1 MKKNIIV
8 ITGGA
13 GFVGTNLIK
22 YFVKNTKLKIV
33 SIDDY
38 SSGSKSN
45 HIISNRVKY
54 INGKTKNINNLLK
67 KIFRKYIPFS
77 ILESFQEYTEFSKFN
92 ECFHSNTLHFRII

>member
-22 YFVKNTKLKIV
+22 YFVKNTKFKII
-33 SIDDY
+33 SLDDY

-54 INGKTKNINNLLK
+54 INGKTNNINNILK
-67 KIFRKYIPFS
+67 KYFENTYYFPFWRIFKNIS
-77 ILESFQEYTEFSKFN
+77 KFSKV
-92 ECFHSNTLHFRII
+92 

>member
-22 YFVKNTKLKIV
+22 YFVKNTKFKIV

-45 HIISNRVKY
+45 HIISNRVLY
-54 INGKTKNINNLLK
+54 INGKTNNRK
-67 KIFRKYIPFS
+67 ANKYWSRKYEKGWEIS
-77 ILESFQEYTEFSKFN
+77 YV
-92 ECFHSNTLHFRII
+92 